1 MNKSPGEM
9 PYRDVG
15 KEALRAVL
23 GELAT
28 VTTVTPLA
36 GWAVVVSIGMGA
48 SCGRGFVFRSGAR
61 L

>member
-15 KEALRAVL
+15 KEDLRAVL

-28 VTTVTPLA
+28 VTLLA